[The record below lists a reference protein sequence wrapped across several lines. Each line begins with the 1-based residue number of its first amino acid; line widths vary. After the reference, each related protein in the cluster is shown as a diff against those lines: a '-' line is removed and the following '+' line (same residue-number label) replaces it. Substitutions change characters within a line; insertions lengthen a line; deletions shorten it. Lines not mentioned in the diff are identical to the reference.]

1 MYNHRAY
8 RPPSTKHACL
18 PDALSGHTVPQV
30 SSRRRSRRQHP
41 TATEWTPATSQPG
54 EIYTPTGRARSS
66 RAFFLGL
73 RNRRRTMELD
83 RGGFTSAILA
93 TLMLVLA
100 AAAVV
105 SALRWLLG
113 L

>member
-1 MYNHRAY
+1 
-8 RPPSTKHACL
+8 
-18 PDALSGHTVPQV
+18 
-30 SSRRRSRRQHP
+30 
-41 TATEWTPATSQPG
+41 
-54 EIYTPTGRARSS
+54 
-66 RAFFLGL
+66 
-73 RNRRRTMELD
+73 MELD